1 MSSLSRPYPGQ
12 PENQTLYTYEYNA
25 AGQRTSKT
33 KTYSYSGESI
43 TTEFIYEGDLLVG
56 QKTSDGKGDMTFLHD
71 DTGAYIGLIYEGVEY
86 YYMKNVQ
93 GDIIGIVDAEGVI
106 QAVYTYEP
114 FGKLFSIETKSG
126 FLRYDGDW
134 SVGGMNPIRYRGY
147 YYDYDTK
154 LYYLNSRYYDPDV
167 GRFINADDTDTLLC
181 SPYELTDKNL
191 FAYCDNNPIMRV
203 DYIGDFWMLIGGAIG
218 ALVGGAVSAVSQYV
232 TTGKI
237 DWRVVGV
244 NAAAGAISGAIAST
258 GVGLFASIG
267 INAVLGGGTYV
278 AEQVIKREKITVGGV
293 VASTASGAISGIIGG
308 KGTNA
313 KGLSAA
319 WGSAKKGISRELR
332 RANVKYATKQ
342 IAKYTVKKVT
352 IKRMAAISIS
362 RFVIGAIG
370 GTYSRGKF
378 GY

>member
-12 PENQTLYTYEYNA
+12 PENQTIYTYEYNA

>member
-1 MSSLSRPYPGQ
+1 MPDYRTVHDYK
-12 PENQTLYTYEYNA
+12 YNA
-25 AGQRTSKT
+25 AGQRISKT
-33 KTYSYSGESI
+33 TTSPSGESV
-43 TTEFIYEGDLLVG
+43 TTEFIYNGDQLVG

-154 LYYLNSRYYDPDV
+154 LYYLNSRYYDPYV
-167 GRFINADDTDTLLC
+167 GRFLNADDTDTLLC

-258 GVGLFASIG
+258 GVGLYASIG

-293 VASTASGAISGIIGG
+293 IVSTASGVISGIIGG

-370 GTYSRGKF
+370 GTYFRGKH